1 VDKEIKAGVE
11 INLKDLFSA
20 GMSKAA
26 KAADDFAGKTIGAL
40 GQVDQVLS
48 GTAAKLGAL
57 GVTLSLGAAAKGII
71 EMDHRMTRLGLS
83 VNASAEQVSELKR
96 AIFEA
101 SQAPDVKID
110 PSNVL
115 NGIDAIIRGTSDLK
129 YAKENIRN
137 VALAIQATGESGD
150 SIGAIFTEFKKFGYT
165 SDQISSLMDDMVAQ
179 SNEGAFSLGNFAKVA
194 PQIFSAYS
202 RIGTAPENIKKANA
216 ALQILNAGMK
226 SPEKAVAAFSTA
238 MNELADPEMQKKL
251 KGLRIDVRDPKT
263 KEFREFNDIMFDI
276 VAKADELGSTDPF
289 ERIFS
294 ASTMQAMRSYM
305 AHGERMIGSL
315 TDLGDTAGLLQKQS
329 ATMAGTLQSN
339 LKNLQTAFNNFADSN
354 LAKPLEH
361 LTDLLNKFAEDPK
374 RVEAVF
380 DAIAR
385 GVLIIG
391 GLKIGAGIM
400 SFLSTIRNFQ
410 GANTNATITEKMSF
424 QTNSSAMPVYVT
436 NWGGASSGPIGAA
449 GLSGARNGGLVDQY
463 GNPLSSPVVSGTVPA
478 STQTPTAA
486 QSKWNLNKPNMK
498 GAAQAGAA
506 AAAITAVIALP
517 GMISELGDISK
528 TEDLTKE
535 ERGKA
540 KGGAIG
546 NFAGSV
552 TGAAAGALAGAAI
565 GSVVPVVGTALGA
578 LVGGIVGQFGGPL
591 GRYIGEKIGAAVSK
605 EKTAD
610 DGSEQPQK
618 KIKAGSYWGGGFEM
632 PPRQQPG
639 YVTPNGSQLPG
650 YVTRNDSPGQPETK
664 RKAGTFLG
672 GFEMPPMRQ
681 PSQIRIPE
689 SALPP
694 QIARAGTPIAPPAK
708 AELEGKASIEVSVNL
723 SGERP
728 TAQVNVKNNDTP
740 LNIHPT
746 GNARLART
754 LAI

>member
-1 VDKEIKAGVE
+1 VTKEIKAGVE
-11 INLKDLFSA
+11 LNLKDLFSA

-26 KAADDFAGKTIGAL
+26 KASDDFAGKTIGAL
-40 GQVDQVLS
+40 GQVDKVLS

-57 GVTLSLGAAAKGII
+57 GVTLSLGAAAKGVI

-83 VNASAEQVSELKR
+83 VNASAEQVTELKR
-96 AIFEA
+96 AIFDA
-101 SQAPDVKID
+101 AQAPDVKID

-150 SIGAIFTEFKKFGYT
+150 SIGAIFTEFQKFGYT

-194 PQIFSAYS
+194 PQIFSVYQT
-202 RIGTAPENIKKANA
+202 IGTAPENIKKANA

-226 SPEKAVAAFSTA
+226 SPEKAVSAFNTA
-238 MNELADPEMQKKL
+238 MGELADPEKQNKL
-251 KGLRIDVRDPKT
+251 RQLGVRVRDSGGN
-263 KEFREFNDIMFDI
+263 FRDFNDIMFDI
-276 VAKADELGSTDPF
+276 VAKADELGSTDRF
-289 ERIFS
+289 NSIFS

-305 AHGERMIGSL
+305 AHGQKMIGNL
-315 TDLGDTAGLLQKQS
+315 TNLGDTAGLLQKQS
-329 ATMAGTLQSN
+329 STMAGTLQSN
-339 LKNLQTAFNNFADSN
+339 LKNLQTAFNSFADSN
-354 LAKPLEH
+354 LAKPLEN
-361 LTDLLNKFAEDPK
+361 LTNLLNKLAEDPK

-400 SFLSTIRNFQ
+400 SFLSTIRDFQ
-410 GANTNATITEKMSF
+410 GAGGNATITEKMSF

-449 GLSGARNGGLVDQY
+449 GLSGPRTGGLVDQY
-463 GNPLSSPVVSGTVPA
+463 GNPLSSSAGTAPTALGVPA
-478 STQTPTAA
+478 PPAA
-486 QSKWNLNKPNMK
+486 QSTWKLNKPNMR
-498 GAAQAGAA
+498 GAVKAGVG
-506 AAAITAVIALP
+506 AAAITAALALP

-528 TEDLTKE
+528 TENLTKE
-535 ERGKA
+535 ERSKA

-546 NFAGSV
+546 DFAGSIG
-552 TGAAAGALAGAAI
+552 GAAAGAMAGAAI

-591 GRYIGEKIGAAVSK
+591 GRFIGEKIGAAVSK
-605 EKTAD
+605 EKTDD

-618 KIKAGSYWGGGFEM
+618 KQKAGSYWGGGFEV
-632 PPRQQPG
+632 PPREQPD
-639 YVTPNGSQLPG
+639 YVTPNASQEQPQAK
-650 YVTRNDSPGQPETK
+650 RN
-664 RKAGTFLG
+664 AGTFLG
-672 GFEMPPMRQ
+672 GFEIPSMQ
-681 PSQIRIPE
+681 QASQIKIPE
-689 SALPP
+689 SVLPP
-694 QIARAGTPIAPPAK
+694 QITKSETPIVPPAK
-708 AELEGKASIEVSVNL
+708 AELEGQATVE
-723 SGERP
+723 
-728 TAQVNVKNNDTP
+728 VNVNISEERATAKVNIKNNNAP
-740 LNIHPT
+740 FNFNT